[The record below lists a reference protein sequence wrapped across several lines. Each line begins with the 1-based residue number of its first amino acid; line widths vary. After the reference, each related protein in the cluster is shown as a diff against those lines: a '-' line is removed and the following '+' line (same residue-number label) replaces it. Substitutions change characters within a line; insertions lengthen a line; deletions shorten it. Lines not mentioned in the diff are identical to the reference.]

1 MSLQIVV
8 ILYTAISASAP
19 AKKIGAAALLAV
31 LTTLTFLEV
40 RPTLSLHPPARPAI
54 PSAFLML
61 LSSSPDPRHAVQA
74 YLRRLLRDPI
84 TRLLDRRGARATP
97 GEPHLQD

>member
-40 RPTLSLHPPARPAI
+40 RPTLSSPSARAPPA
-54 PSAFLML
+54 
-61 LSSSPDPRHAVQA
+61 
-74 YLRRLLRDPI
+74 
-84 TRLLDRRGARATP
+84 
-97 GEPHLQD
+97 